1 MQDDTFVGTR
11 WRVTGNFPLL
21 FFVMAYPSATIL
33 KWKIKNKKHYFKILV
48 SKCTLRQTFSLF
60 TFFSQYCKHT
70 KNINILKKK
79 KKMSKLCVWIILPF
93 HNSLREHQFLA
104 VLAAVSSGDK
114 PLKFKLGPPPI
125 HCLISDKHYTSPAYC
140 TGHVTVVPADA
151 LMWGMKKGNTA
162 QVLWTVPEH
171 QGVLGSLSSVSEHR
185 LLSPS

>member
-1 MQDDTFVGTR
+1 MQEMQETQVWSLGLEDPLAWEMTTHSSILAWKIPWTEEPGKLQSMRSQEVGYNWVTKHTHTVVQDDTFVGTR

-79 KKMSKLCVWIILPF
+79 KKDVKTICLN
-93 HNSLREHQFLA
+93 NSAF
-104 VLAAVSSGDK
+104 S
-114 PLKFKLGPPPI
+114 
-125 HCLISDKHYTSPAYC
+125 
-140 TGHVTVVPADA
+140 
-151 LMWGMKKGNTA
+151 
-162 QVLWTVPEH
+162 
-171 QGVLGSLSSVSEHR
+171 
-185 LLSPS
+185 